1 MQLNPIKLITRYF
14 DKKKEI
20 QQFKKLSAEEVFT
33 QIYHT
38 NKWGDEESRSGKG
51 SNLERTVELRVR
63 LPEILASL
71 NAGSIIDIPCGDFH
85 WMKEMS
91 LPVKT
96 YIGAD
101 IVKPL
106 VEENNRLYGNAAR
119 RFVQLDLLQDV
130 LPQSDV
136 VFCRECLV
144 HLSFKDIF
152 KAIENIKSSGSS
164 FLMVTQFPQIKQN
177 KDIVTGKHRSLNM
190 TLEPFNWPQPSI
202 ELVEYHAGD
211 RRGNKC
217 LSVWKIAELP

>member
-1 MQLNPIKLITRYF
+1 MQLNPIRLIKKYF
-14 DKKKEI
+14 DKKKEV
-20 QQFKKLSAEEVFT
+20 QHFKNLSAEEVFT

-63 LPEILASL
+63 LPKILESL
-71 NAGSIIDIPCGDFH
+71 GANSMLDIPCGDFF
-85 WMKEMS
+85 WMKEMTIP
-91 LPVKT
+91 LQT

-106 VEENNRLYGNAAR
+106 IEENNRLHENASR
-119 RFVQLDLLQDV
+119 SFVQLDLLQDT
-130 LPQSDV
+130 LPQVDV

-144 HLSFKDIF
+144 HLSFEDIF

-164 FLMVTQFPQIKQN
+164 YLMVTQFPAVKLN

-190 TLEPFNWPQPSI
+190 TLAPFNWPQPSS
-202 ELVEYHAGD
+202 EMVEYHAGN

-217 LSVWKIAELP
+217 LSVWKIDKLP